1 MKHYVC
7 IEDNERFVIEAK
19 NMEDA
24 KDGAALYHAS
34 VIREVTN
41 EEEKA
46 GVIKN
51 ERVDKDNDEKHEE
64 EG

>member
-7 IEDNERFVIEAK
+7 IEDNERFVIEAV
-19 NMEDA
+19 NMKDA
-24 KDGAALYHAS
+24 KDGAAIYNAS

-46 GVIKN
+46 GVIKDEEVDN
-51 ERVDKDNDEKHEE
+51 ERH
-64 EG
+64 

>member
-1 MKHYVC
+1 
-7 IEDNERFVIEAK
+7 
-19 NMEDA
+19 MEDA